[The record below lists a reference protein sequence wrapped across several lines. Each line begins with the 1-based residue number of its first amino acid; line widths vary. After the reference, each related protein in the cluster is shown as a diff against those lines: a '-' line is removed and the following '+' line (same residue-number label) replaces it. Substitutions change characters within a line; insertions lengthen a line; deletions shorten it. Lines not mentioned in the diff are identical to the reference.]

1 MLAKKTSPPEL
12 DQPRSHL
19 GTLACMSPASL
30 KACPNCK
37 CKVRADRFETHVRLK
52 CASRPKN
59 GGGTRKLV
67 VATRSTHNNENLH
80 EFRGV
85 LIPSRCRKLRY
96 CSVQIDDEDGVL
108 VVSNS
113 GIHIH
118 RFANLADAQDWYDSL
133 LSHWRL
139 PRKLLGTCHPPI
151 LPEPQRRS
159 TLDSTMSKLTAN
171 QRMFFKRHK
180 VSLSLVFDASGLSKA
195 QRLSLMEQLDKKF
208 YYGGERCSAAGHTL
222 RSKAGH
228 CIECDTAKIAFQ
240 LRSSQSGYV
249 YIAYSD
255 RGQCA
260 KIGITSAGPK
270 ERVAFLASSGYAN
283 CADWRLIE
291 SVHLTSNAGAK
302 EFQIHSLLEPFQRGV
317 VYEKQ
322 DGVEVECREVFF
334 CELAQALSAYDRVL
348 SDNT

>member
-1 MLAKKTSPPEL
+1 MN
-12 DQPRSHL
+12 
-19 GTLACMSPASL
+19 PASL
-30 KACPNCK
+30 KFCPYCS
-37 CKVRADRFETHVRLK
+37 CKVRADKFEKHVRLK
-52 CASRPKN
+52 CASRPKT
-59 GGGTRKLV
+59 GGGPRKPV
-67 VATRSTHNNENLH
+67 VAIRSTHNNENLRK
-80 EFRGV
+80 FRGV
-85 LIPSRCRKLRY
+85 LIPSSCPKLKY
-96 CSVQIDDEDGVL
+96 CSVQMDDEDGVL

-139 PRKLLGTCHPPI
+139 PSKQLGTYYPPI
-151 LPEPQRRS
+151 PSESRRPS
-159 TLDSTMSKLTAN
+159 TLDSAASKLTAS
-171 QRMFFKRHK
+171 QRIFFKRHG
-180 VSLSLVFDASGLSKA
+180 VSLSLVFDASGLRRE
-195 QRLSLMEQLDKKF
+195 QRLSLMDQLDKKF
-208 YYGGERCSAAGHTL
+208 YYGGAPCSAAGHTL

-249 YIAYSD
+249 YIAYSHL
-255 RGQCA
+255 GQCA
-260 KIGITSAGPK
+260 KVGITSAGPK

-302 EFQIHSLLEPFQRGV
+302 EFQIHSLLEHFQKRV

-334 CELAQALSAYDRVL
+334 CELDQALSVYRKCL
-348 SDNT
+348 

>member
-1 MLAKKTSPPEL
+1 M
-12 DQPRSHL
+12 
-19 GTLACMSPASL
+19 
-30 KACPNCK
+30 
-37 CKVRADRFETHVRLK
+37 RLK

-59 GGGTRKLV
+59 GGGTRNRV
-67 VATRSTHNNENLH
+67 VATRPTHNNEDLH
-80 EFRGV
+80 QFREV
-85 LIPSRCRKLRY
+85 LIPLECPKLRY

-118 RFANLADAQDWYDSL
+118 RFATLADAQDWYDSL
-133 LSHWRL
+133 LSHRRL
-139 PRKLLGTCHPPI
+139 PREQLGTCYPPN
-151 LPEPQRRS
+151 LPERQRQS

-171 QRMFFKRHK
+171 QRMFLKRHG

-195 QRLSLMEQLDKKF
+195 QRVSLMEQLDKKF
-208 YYGGERCSAAGHTL
+208 YYGGPPCKKAGHTL

-228 CIECDTAKIAFQ
+228 CIECETANIAFQ

-249 YIAYSD
+249 YIAYSH

-260 KIGITSAGPK
+260 KVGSTSAGPK
-270 ERVAFLASSGYAN
+270 ERVAFLASYGYAN
-283 CADWRLIE
+283 CADWGLIE
-291 SVHLTSNAGAK
+291 SAHLTSNAGAK

-317 VYEKQ
+317 LYEKQ

-334 CELAQALSAYDRVL
+334 CELAQALSAYHKVL
-348 SDNT
+348 SSNI

>member
-1 MLAKKTSPPEL
+1 
-12 DQPRSHL
+12 
-19 GTLACMSPASL
+19 MSPASL
-30 KACPNCK
+30 KVCPNCK
-37 CKVRADRFETHVRLK
+37 CKVRADRFEKHVRLK
-52 CASRPKN
+52 CASRSKN
-59 GGGTRKLV
+59 GGETPKLV
-67 VATRSTHNNENLH
+67 VATRSTHNNKDLH
-80 EFRGV
+80 KFCGV

-96 CSVQIDDEDGVL
+96 CSVQIDDGDGVL

-139 PRKLLGTCHPPI
+139 PRKPLGTCYPPI
-151 LPEPQRRS
+151 LPEPQRPS
-159 TLDSTMSKLTAN
+159 TLDSAMSKLTAN
-171 QRMFFKRHK
+171 QRMFFKRHGI
-180 VSLSLVFDASGLSKA
+180 SLSLVFDASGLNKA
-195 QRLSLMEQLDKKF
+195 QRLSQMEHLDKKF
-208 YYGGERCSAAGHTL
+208 YYGGAPCSAAGHTL

-228 CIECDTAKIAFQ
+228 CIECDTANINYQ
-240 LRSSQSGYV
+240 LRSSQSGFV

-260 KIGITSAGPK
+260 KIGITSDGPK

-291 SVHLTSNAGAK
+291 SVYLPSKAGAN
-302 EFQIHSLLEPFQRGV
+302 EFQIHSLLELFQRGV

-334 CELAQALSAYDRVL
+334 CELAQALSAYHRVL
-348 SDNT
+348 SGST